1 MRYNGEDEW
10 IIKDNYS
17 TAKQME
23 DSIKF
28 LLVAACLTKQ
38 IRYTLREK
46 KARFSCQIIRFV
58 APNLMNSSAVVR
70 FNKWQVTVA
79 VRDAEVLVKKEEC

>member
-1 MRYNGEDEW
+1 MDYQNQLFNGKTDGRFN
-10 IIKDNYS
+10 KV
-17 TAKQME
+17 
-23 DSIKF
+23 F
-28 LLVAACLTKQ
+28 VCCCLSYKT

>member
-1 MRYNGEDEW
+1 MERTSELS
-10 IIKDNYS
+10 KS
-17 TAKQME
+17 TIQWQERWKRFN
-23 DSIKF
+23 KVF
-28 LLVAACLTKQ
+28 VGCCLSYKT

-79 VRDAEVLVKKEEC
+79 LRDAEVLVKKEEC